1 MSERSSIYE
10 KMITKIN
17 DYYETNLRVISV
29 RGLGEQMREMER
41 QLEQK
46 ANILEVKKLLSSI
59 SKYLSLL
66 KCDIDEAN

>member
-1 MSERSSIYE
+1 MKERGERSGVYE
-10 KMITKIN
+10 KMVTKIN

-29 RGLGEQMREMER
+29 RGLGEQIREMER

-59 SKYLSLL
+59 SKCIVS
-66 KCDIDEAN
+66 